1 MCSLFALCLRGW
13 RKGCGDVVRHYM
25 VSERTSACPSATP
38 AVAGIQTCQCSACR
52 HLHQQQYTAL
62 LSTGRIVTTP
72 LILAYIVRAVRGV
85 APSHD
90 SRCRATGQQGKGSKG
105 TGLAGTVWIPPRTC
119 TSEINVHDAMPA
131 LNNDRSVPAP
141 LDEFVSVTYCLL
153 VVVHIYRA
161 QR

>member
-1 MCSLFALCLRGW
+1 MAKRLWRCSQTLHGYS
-13 RKGCGDVVRHYM
+13 K
-25 VSERTSACPSATP
+25 RTSACPSATP
-38 AVAGIQTCQCSACR
+38 AVAGIQTCQCSPCR

-90 SRCRATGQQGKGSKG
+90 SRCRATGQQGEGSKG
-105 TGLAGTVWIPPRTC
+105 TGLAGTVWIPPRRC

-153 VVVHIYRA
+153 VVVHTYRA
-161 QR
+161 RR